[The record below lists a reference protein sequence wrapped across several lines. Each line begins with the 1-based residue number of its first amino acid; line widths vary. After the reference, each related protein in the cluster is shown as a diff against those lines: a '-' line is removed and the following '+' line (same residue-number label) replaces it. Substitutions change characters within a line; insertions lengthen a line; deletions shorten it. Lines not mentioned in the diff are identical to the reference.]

1 MRKTSLLSTVSL
13 TACVAAA
20 GLSLGTVSRAHA
32 EVAATTAT
40 ELDTLIVTATKRR
53 ESVRDVAMPISAVSG
68 ADLQKA
74 NANSLADYVTRL
86 PGVAFN
92 DYQPGISEVVVR
104 GIAATTYHEQG
115 QTTTGY
121 YLNEVVLVE
130 PGFPIGIPD
139 IDTFDLERVEVLR
152 GPQGT
157 LFGSSTLGGL
167 LNYVAKTADTNDY
180 SGAVEG
186 LIGTTKNSHGDDNY
200 AIKGVINIPIVKDK
214 LGVRVMGLQ
223 RYDAGYLDNP
233 GTGVNGAND
242 FRTRGL
248 RGSVVFTP
256 AVGTK
261 LTYLATYQDTQ
272 LDDQTYLSHD
282 YIRDTPTAEPQK
294 TAFSL
299 NSLRLDQDVGFADLT
314 VIGSTDHKT
323 NTTVFSYPYAYVT
336 GVTIGAGAAY
346 DRGTAKANMD
356 TFEARLASKEDDRL
370 KWLIGVSYMRAKKD
384 SVDHIY
390 QAGAAAYIN
399 AHPGDFGGYS
409 GAVLAPGDSI
419 YGYISDTYNRDLGLF
434 GEVSYKV
441 TPQWEITLGGRYYD
455 TKNTA
460 TITNAAGS
468 LGAGAYT
475 PTDSTFGTGQKEDG
489 FTPKVTLAYRP
500 TKGVMAY
507 ATYSRGFRVGGPN
520 PNAAILPGIPASYGS
535 DTVDNYEVG
544 LKTGL
549 FENRL
554 LLDVSAFHLDWKDI
568 QARLFTAAPYYYSYV
583 TNAGGAKVD
592 GVEFSGAYKITSFLT
607 FNNNTTYQDAR
618 LSSFL
623 PDTFAAGG
631 GYASGTTLPGSSKWS
646 TANTLSFDFA
656 DKPLKP
662 TFEVAQRY
670 LSKAPVAFGNPNT
683 RGDFNIFDLRAS
695 IAPTDTVRLLAFVN
709 NVSNKY
715 GILSAPFTSQSAPA
729 FSIVRPRTMG
739 LRVDWSF

>member
-1 MRKTSLLSTVSL
+1 MRKNSLLGAASL
-13 TACVAAA
+13 SACIVAA
-20 GLSLGTVSRAHA
+20 GLSLGAT
-32 EVAATTAT
+32 AASAADNAAPPVT
-40 ELDTLIVTATKRR
+40 ELDTLIVTATKRK

-74 NANSLADYVTRL
+74 NANSLADYITRL

-92 DYQPGISEVVVR
+92 DYQPGVSEVVVR

-167 LNYVAKTADTNDY
+167 LNYVAKTANVDKY
-180 SGAVEG
+180 EGAAEG
-186 LIGTTKNSHGDDNY
+186 LIGTTKNSHGDANY
-200 AIKGVINIPIVKDK
+200 AVKAMVNIPIVADK
-214 LGVRVMGLQ
+214 LGVRLVGLQ
-223 RYDAGYLDNP
+223 RHDAGYLDNP
-233 GTGVNGAND
+233 GTKVDGAND

-248 RGSVVFTP
+248 RGS
-256 AVGTK
+256 AVLQAAEGTK
-261 LTYLATYQDTQ
+261 FTFLSTYQDTL

-282 YIRDTPTAEPQK
+282 YVRDTPRAEPQK
-294 TAFSL
+294 TAFWL

-314 VIGSTDHKT
+314 MIGSTDHKT

-336 GVTIGAGAAY
+336 GVTTGSAAAY
-346 DRGTAKANMD
+346 DRGVAKANMD
-356 TFEARLASKEDDRL
+356 TFEARLASKENDRF
-370 KWLIGVSYMRAKKD
+370 KWLIGASYMHAKKD

-390 QAGAAAYIN
+390 QAGAAAYID
-399 AHPGDFGGYS
+399 AHPSLFGGYK

-419 YGYISDTYNRDLGLF
+419 YGYISDTVNKDFGVF
-434 GEVSYKV
+434 GELSYKI
-441 TPQWEITLGGRYYD
+441 TPQWEITVGGRYYD

-460 TITNAAGS
+460 TITNAAGT
-468 LGAGAYT
+468 LGAGSYT

-500 TKGVMAY
+500 VKGTMLY

-520 PNAAILPGIPASYGS
+520 PNAAILAGIPKSYGS
-535 DTVDNYEVG
+535 DTVDNYEAG

-554 LLDVSAFHLDWKDI
+554 SLDLSVFHLDWKDI

-583 TNAGGAKVD
+583 TNAGGAKVN
-592 GVEFSGAYKITSFLT
+592 GVEFSGSFKITPHLT
-607 FNNNTTYQDAR
+607 FSNNTTYQDAK
-618 LSSFL
+618 LKTFL

-631 GYASGTTLPGSSKWS
+631 GYAAGTTLPGSSKWS
-646 TANTLSFDFA
+646 TANTLSLEF
-656 DKPLKP
+656 PELTLKP

-683 RGDFNIFDLRAS
+683 RGDFTIVDLRAS
-695 IAPTDTVRLLAFVN
+695 ITPTDKVRLMAFVN
-709 NVSNKY
+709 NVGNTY
-715 GILSAPFTSQSAPA
+715 GILNAPFTDQAAPA
-729 FSIVRPRTMG
+729 YSITRPRTMG
-739 LRVDWSF
+739 VRADVSF

>member
-1 MRKTSLLSTVSL
+1 MRKTSLLSTISL

-20 GLSLGTVSRAHA
+20 GLSLGTASSARAQTA
-32 EVAATTAT
+32 GAAAT

-167 LNYVAKTADTNDY
+167 LNYVAKTADTNEY

-200 AIKGVINIPIVKDK
+200 AIKGVVNIPIVKDK
-214 LGVRVMGLQ
+214 LGIRVMGLQ

-282 YIRDTPTAEPQK
+282 YVRDTPTAEPQK

-336 GVTIGAGAAY
+336 GVTTGAGAAY